1 MLRVF
6 CAVIPVLIIIL
17 HLVFD
22 QTILW
27 ILTLLFGILGLMFAS
42 VNFRFRKDRL
52 SIILLA
58 GNVITFLYCV
68 MITIIEFTG

>member
-52 SIILLA
+52 SVILLA

-68 MITIIEFTG
+68 IITIIEFTG

>member
-68 MITIIEFTG
+68 IITIIEFTG